1 MDKKEKLEKEE
12 PVEELSETENDGE
25 IGMDEEEVEND
36 LALIEQMGVC
46 SVEADYV
53 EMYQSASIMTR
64 AETAVMN
71 ESASLVMVADDV
83 EMNNSWSLLMIAADV
98 EGEPKTVFTP
108 LTAAI
113 FGTTLGLTLFM
124 LGQLFRGRRG

>member
-1 MDKKEKLEKEE
+1 MGKEDKLENEE
-12 PVEELSETENDGE
+12 PVEESSAGNDE
-25 IGMDEEEVEND
+25 DIGMDDEEAECD
-36 LALIEQMGVC
+36 LALVEQMGVC
-46 SVEADYV
+46 SVDADYV
-53 EMYQSASIMTR
+53 EMYQSGSVMTR

-71 ESASLVMVADDV
+71 ESGSLILVADDV
-83 EMNNSWSLLMIAADV
+83 EMSNSWSILMIAADV

-113 FGTTLGLTLFM
+113 FGGTLGLTLFM